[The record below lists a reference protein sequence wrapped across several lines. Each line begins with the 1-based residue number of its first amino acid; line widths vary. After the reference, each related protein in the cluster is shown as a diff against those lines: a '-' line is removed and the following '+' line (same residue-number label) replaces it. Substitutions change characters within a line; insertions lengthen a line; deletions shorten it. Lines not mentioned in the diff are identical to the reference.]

1 MQPPQRDAPHAP
13 LNTETDGHDDGLR
26 RFRIGVALGAIVV
39 LVAGVVARFDYDLT
53 LPAKPPP
60 PPPPDKAALRRMD
73 YENPDIYKAYLEQ
86 DSSTY
91 GVSRTE
97 PADLDAP
104 FPYEKT
110 EAPRELAPGGPAID
124 TGMLRISARVEK
136 LEVHSRKGQSAAEHL
151 VLRIENKRP
160 RPVAYRVQ
168 TTFGPGSDE
177 SCGAKGSLPHN
188 AMAIPANG
196 SVERTECFYRERMV
210 VTVEEIEAMELPPL
224 SYFYVS
230 RIYPPHIGASGRTS
244 ANHET
249 PAGAVCSTVPQQSI
263 LIGMEKGTVSW
274 RDVVDFYA
282 RHRCETY
289 DFPLGYRAF
298 TQKSQYRL
306 PVSTAQIAAT
316 PR

>member
-1 MQPPQRDAPHAP
+1 MQSPRRDAPHTP
-13 LNTETDGHDDGLR
+13 DTDADDSDDGLR
-26 RFRIGVALGAIVV
+26 KFRIGVALGAVVV
-39 LVAGVVARFDYDLT
+39 LVAGIALRFDYDLT
-53 LPAKPPP
+53 LPGKPPA

-97 PADLDAP
+97 PADLDGP
-104 FPYEKT
+104 FPYEKS
-110 EAPRELAPGGPAID
+110 EAPRALAPGGPAID
-124 TGMLRISARVEK
+124 TGMLRITARVEK
-136 LEVHSRKGQSAAEHL
+136 LDVHTRNGKSAAEHL

-168 TTFGPGSDE
+168 TTFGPGSDA
-177 SCGAKGSLPHN
+177 SCSSKGSLPHN
-188 AMAIPANG
+188 AMAIPASG
-196 SVERTECFYRERMV
+196 SVERTECFYRARMV
-210 VTVEEIEAMELPPL
+210 VTVEQVEAMELPPL

-244 ANHET
+244 ANHQA
-249 PAGAVCSTVPQQSI
+249 PSGAACATVPQQSI

-289 DFPLGYRAF
+289 DFPLGYRAI
-298 TQKSQYRL
+298 TQPGQYRL
-306 PVSTAQIAAT
+306 PVSAAQVAGRA
-316 PR
+316 P

>member
-1 MQPPQRDAPHAP
+1 MQPPRRDAPHAG
-13 LNTETDGHDDGLR
+13 NAERDDSDDGLR
-26 RFRIGVALGAIVV
+26 KFRIGVAVGALVV
-39 LVAGVVARFDYDLT
+39 LIAGVVARFDYDLT
-53 LPAKPPP
+53 LPGKPPP
-60 PPPPDKAALRRMD
+60 PPPPDSAALRRMD

-86 DSSTY
+86 DSTTY

-97 PADLDAP
+97 PAELAAP

-110 EAPRELAPGGPAID
+110 EASRALAPGGPAID

-136 LEVHSRKGQSAAEHL
+136 LDVHTRKGKSAAEHL
-151 VLRIENKRP
+151 VLRIENKRQ

-168 TTFGPGSDE
+168 TTFGAGSDA

-196 SVERTECFYRERMV
+196 SVERTECFYRAKMV
-210 VTVEEIEAMELPPL
+210 VTVEQIEAMELPPL
-224 SYFYVS
+224 SFFYVS
-230 RIYPPHIGASGRTS
+230 RIYPPHIGAQARTS

-249 PAGAVCSTVPQQSI
+249 PAGAACTTVPQQSI

-289 DFPLGYRAF
+289 DFPLGYRAI
-298 TQKSQYRL
+298 TQPGQYRL
-306 PVSTAQIAAT
+306 PVSAAQIAAL